1 MSSTVTTNTPTKND
15 ANAKNNNAR
24 NYTFDLTEMLE
35 QQYANSFKT
44 ARNHHAANSVMLGMP
59 SNTNIKTK

>member
-1 MSSTVTTNTPTKND
+1 MSTTVTTNTPTNND
-15 ANAKNNNAR
+15 ANAQANNAR

-44 ARNHHAANSVMLGMP
+44 ARNHRAANSVMLGIP